1 MRQRLSNSWQL
12 VKASA
17 AVLRAD
23 KELLVFPIVSSIAA
37 MIVAASFFVP
47 AWLTGFGAEVM
58 DRNAERSIGGY
69 AFLFAFYL
77 VQYLVIFYFNAALV
91 GAAMIRLDG
100 GNPTISDGLR
110 VANAHLGHLLG
121 YAAIAATVGIALQA
135 LAERS
140 GRAGETVSRFGGL
153 AWTIATSLVVPVLVA
168 EGLGPIEAVKRSGS
182 LLKKTWGEQLAGG
195 LGMGA
200 VFGLIYLVTIPLG
213 VLAIVGA
220 AIAESTVLIV
230 AAVAVLVLAL
240 ILVGLVQGALKG
252 IYTAAV
258 YRFAEGR
265 DVTAF
270 FPRDLVAAAFR
281 AK

>member
-1 MRQRLSNSWQL
+1 MMQRLSNSWQL

-23 KELLVFPIVSSIAA
+23 KELVVFPIVSSIAA
-37 MIVAASFFVP
+37 LIVAASFFVP
-47 AWLTGFGAEVM
+47 AWLTGFGAQVM
-58 DRNAERSIGGY
+58 DRNAERGVGGY
-69 AFLFAFYL
+69 AFLFAFYV

-100 GNPTISDGLR
+100 GDPTIGDGLR
-110 VANAHLGHLLG
+110 VANRHLAHLLG
-121 YAAIAATVGIALQA
+121 YAAIAATVGVALQM
-135 LAERS
+135 LAERG

-153 AWTIATSLVVPVLVA
+153 AWTIATALVVPVLVA
-168 EGLGPIEAVKRSGS
+168 EGVGPLAAVKRSGA
-182 LLKKTWGEQLAGG
+182 LLKQTWGEQLAGG

-200 VFGLIYLVTIPLG
+200 VFGLAYLVTIPLG
-213 VLAIVGA
+213 VVAIVGA
-220 AIAESTVLIV
+220 AASESVALIV
-230 AAVAVLVLAL
+230 GTVVVFVLAMIL
-240 ILVGLVQGALKG
+240 IGLVQGALKG

-258 YRFAEGR
+258 YRFAQGR